1 MNSHI
6 VHQKRICLLIVSVFI
21 SLSITTLGARFSNG
35 EVKKMD
41 LSQDSFVINLPSPAQ
56 KGKMSLEEALKKRES
71 VRSFSS
77 DPLTKEDLS
86 QLLWA
91 VQGITRDWGARTA
104 PSAGALFPLEIYVVL
119 KEGFFRYSPKGHNL
133 VRIIQQDLRNTLSK
147 AALGQNCIGE
157 APAVFVIAAVYE
169 RTSRKYGNR
178 AERYVKMEAG
188 HAGQNLLLQA
198 VSLGLGAVPVGAFQD
213 EQVQQALHL
222 PVNHEPLYLIPVGWK
237 R

>member
-6 VHQKRICLLIVSVFI
+6 AHQKRIRLFIVSVFI

-91 VQGITRDWGARTA
+91 VQGITRNWGARTA

-133 VRIIQQDLRNTLSK
+133 IRIIQQDLRNTLSK

>member
-6 VHQKRICLLIVSVFI
+6 AHQKRIRLFIVAVFI

-91 VQGITRDWGARTA
+91 VQGITRNWGARTA

-119 KEGFFRYSPKGHNL
+119 KEGFFRYSPQGHNL
-133 VRIIQQDLRNTLSK
+133 ARIIQQDLRNTLSK